1 MKGNLFELRQIGL
14 SAYSMAGD
22 IAVIPICAVVFIL
35 LGSSYVIKNKS
46 YRIFSLIVVLVFLA
60 AIVNILFNELM
71 SKTDFVANNPFSQG
85 VLYLLR
91 VLYHALLFDVLFAY
105 TLYAV
110 VISNME
116 HKSAR
121 IIAITSMMLFFAI
134 VAIDVVLTFTG
145 NGFEINKATGQAE
158 GGSNVF
164 MIGYILYVVFLSW
177 LMFRIRKL
185 VYKRVLIGFYA
196 IILLA
201 FAVRISQIIL
211 GQSSLTKMSFVFS
224 ILVMLYYVH
233 INPYDMHVDTLDSST
248 LEDMVKNLNAKN
260 KPFVYMSLLLPEF
273 VPEGL

>member
-1 MKGNLFELRQIGL
+1 MFELRQIGL